1 MDGRLNV
8 IFGFCYLVFT
18 IVLGP
23 LVLVP
28 RAGEN
33 LEAMG
38 ELASK
43 ASSVP
48 QDELLHGVVG
58 YLSQL
63 SGSHFLASAV
73 HGHGNLE
80 ALLNIVVGLVLL
92 RLTLPGVYKLVA
104 GLLFVV
110 GTLLHS
116 GMLYLYGVFGVG
128 WATMFTK
135 FGAISIVAGVVLMAA
150 LSILGFQRKE
160 VHR

>member
-8 IFGFCYLVFT
+8 VFGFCYLVLT

-23 LVLVP
+23 FMLVP

-33 LEAMG
+33 LKAMG
-38 ELASK
+38 KLSEGLGSAS
-43 ASSVP
+43 
-48 QDELLHGVVG
+48 QEELLYGVVE
-58 YLSQL
+58 YLSGL

-80 ALLNIVVGLVLL
+80 AVLNIVVGLVLIKL
-92 RLTLPGVYKLVA
+92 CLPNTVKLVA
-104 GLLFVV
+104 GLFFIL

-128 WATMFTK
+128 WATTFTK
-135 FGAISIVAGVVLMAA
+135 FGALLIVGGVVLMAV
-150 LSILGFQRKE
+150 LSIYGFRKGE
-160 VHR
+160 VCQ